1 MKIKLENRQAL
12 IDLARV
18 YWLDEGFNILEA
30 LIRAER
36 DLEGGYEQI

>member
-1 MKIKLENRQAL
+1 MIVKLEDRQAL

-30 LIRAER
+30 LIKAER
-36 DLEGGYEQI
+36 DLEGEYD

>member
-1 MKIKLENRQAL
+1 MKVKLEDRQTL

-30 LIRAER
+30 LIKAER
-36 DLEGGYEQI
+36 DLEGEYDN

>member
-1 MKIKLENRQAL
+1 MTVKLEDRQAL

-30 LIRAER
+30 IIKAER
-36 DLEGGYEQI
+36 DLEGKYNE

>member
-1 MKIKLENRQAL
+1 MTVKLEDRQAL

-30 LIRAER
+30 LIKAER
-36 DLEGGYEQI
+36 DLEGIYNE